1 MRASILAAAAVC
13 LIAMP
18 ATAGEFRAQSSELSS
33 QGVTIEGPGVDVRV
47 GPERRRWQER
57 EVRGGGCKTITV
69 RETMPDGSIVTRSRT
84 RC

>member
-1 MRASILAAAAVC
+1 MRASILAAASAC

-18 ATAGEFRAQSSELSS
+18 ATAGGVRAQATELSA

-57 EVRGGGCKTITV
+57 DVRGGGCKTITV
-69 RETMPDGSIVTRSRT
+69 RETMPDGSTMTRTRT